1 MKKTKDITLLAI
13 MTSIIIIMFA
23 IPGIGFIPVGPIN
36 ATIVHIPVIIL
47 AIVRGPKMGA
57 ILGFIF
63 GIASILN
70 SLLRPTPASF
80 IFINPIVAV
89 LPRILIGYGAGIV
102 ANILKKKNTKY
113 KLEFVIPSIV
123 GSLINTIGVL
133 GLIYILYGQRYL
145 EATGKIGS
153 SVISV
158 IAYIAL
164 TNGVAEMIVSTLI
177 SVPVASALVKL
188 EKRG

>member
-102 ANILKKKNTKY
+102 ANILKKKNIKY

-133 GLIYILYGQRYL
+133 GLIYVLYGQRYL
-145 EATGKIGS
+145 EATGNAGS